1 MSKKNIILSLVVCLA
16 IISVV
21 IIPASSGQVN
31 QNVGVIIVFKDAP
44 NSDDVNYMKG
54 LGGII
59 TSQFDIIHGMSLDL
73 PQQSL
78 DRLNTICKKKLPDD
92 SICSRIKYIEPDV
105 EVHALGKLTSTGK
118 STYAMATQTTP
129 WGISTIYANSAW
141 EITTGSG
148 VKVAVVDTGI
158 DNTHPD
164 LSANVKGGVTFVFGT
179 RSYKDDNGHGTHV
192 SGTIGAINN
201 GFGVVG
207 VAPGVSLYGVK
218 VLDRR
223 GSGSASNV
231 INGIN
236 WAANNG
242 MQVITMSLGT
252 SSDVQAIH
260 DAVDNARNKGIVV
273 VAAAGNDNGGPIIYP
288 AAYDGV
294 IAVTATDINNKLAG
308 FSNIGPQADFTAP
321 GVNVFSTY
329 KGGAYAT
336 ISGTSMATPH
346 VTGVVALILA
356 TPITSTYDTNTNGK
370 WDPDEVRQK
379 LIDTATDLLPIG
391 FDTSFGYG
399 LVNASKAVR

>member
-1 MSKKNIILSLVVCLA
+1 MSNKNIISSIVVFLA

-21 IIPASSGQVN
+21 IIPVSSDQAN
-31 QNVGVIIVFKDAP
+31 KNVGVIIVFKDTP

-54 LGGII
+54 LGGSV

-78 DRLNTICKKKLPDD
+78 DRLNTICKRQDD
-92 SICSRIKYIEPDV
+92 PICSKIKYIEPDV
-105 EVHALGKLTSTGK
+105 EVHTLGKLTSTGK
-118 STYAMATQTTP
+118 PTPSQTLP
-129 WGISTIYANSAW
+129 WGISTIAANSAW
-141 EITTGSG
+141 DITKGSG
-148 VKVAVVDTGI
+148 VKVAVIDTGI

-179 RSYKDDNGHGTHV
+179 RTYKDDNGHGTHV

-207 VAPGVSLYGVK
+207 VAPEVSLYGVK
-218 VLDRR
+218 VLDRT

-236 WAANNG
+236 WAVTNH

-260 DAVDNARNKGIVV
+260 DAINAAQNQGIVI
-273 VAAAGNDNGGPIIYP
+273 VAAAGNDYGGPISYP

-294 IAVTATDINNKLAG
+294 ITVTATDINNNMAG
-308 FSNIGPQADFTAP
+308 FSNIGPQADFAAP
-321 GVNVFSTY
+321 GVNVYSTY

-336 ISGTSMATPH
+336 MSGTSMATPH

-356 TPITSTYDTNTNGK
+356 TPISPEYDTTLNGK
-370 WDPDEVRQK
+370 WDPDEVQQK
-379 LIDTATDLLPIG
+379 LIETATDKGTYG
-391 FDTSFGYG
+391 FDVFFGYG
-399 LVNASKAVR
+399 LVNANLAVR

>member
-21 IIPASSGQVN
+21 IIPASSGQSN
-31 QNVGVIIVFKDAP
+31 QNVGVIVVFKDAP

-54 LGGII
+54 LGGTV

-78 DRLNTICKKKLPDD
+78 DKLNTICKKQQPDAP
-92 SICSRIKYIEPDV
+92 ICSRIKYIEPDV

-118 STYAMATQTTP
+118 FTSTLATQTTP
-129 WGISTIYANSAW
+129 WGIITIAANSAW
-141 EITTGSG
+141 GISTGSG
-148 VKVAVVDTGI
+148 VKVAVIDTGI

-179 RSYKDDNGHGTHV
+179 RSFKDDNGHGTHV

-223 GSGSASNV
+223 GSGSASSV

-236 WAANNG
+236 WAVNNN

-252 SSDVQAIH
+252 SSDLQAIH
-260 DAVDNARNKGIVV
+260 DAVDNARNNNGIVI
-273 VAAAGNDNGGPIIYP
+273 VAAAGNEGGSIIYP

-294 IAVTATDINNKLAG
+294 IAVTATDNNNNLAW
-308 FSNIGPQADFTAP
+308 FSNFGPQADFAAP
-321 GVNVFSTY
+321 GVNVYSTY

-336 ISGTSMATPH
+336 MSGTSMATPH

-356 TPITSTYDTNTNGK
+356 TPISSYDMNANGK
-370 WDPDEVRQK
+370 WDPDEVQQK
-379 LIDTATDLLPIG
+379 LIDSATDLFPVG
-391 FDTSFGYG
+391 FDNSFGYG